1 MSKKLQITLKRSVI
15 GTSDKQR
22 NTITTLGLKRINDV
36 VVKEDTPSVR
46 GMLNLV
52 SHLVTVEETE

>member
-15 GTSDKQR
+15 GTSEKQR